1 MGVVGDEGNTSS
13 DSDEVEEIQA
23 QASSFSCVS
32 SESRRPEVRGEPR
45 KGPVAEENVGEK
57 VVAPISSSSS
67 SLKRHFLDMG
77 FQEKMVE
84 RAIKQDGNGNAD
96 AVLETLLTYSALDD
110 SSIHAY
116 SPRDPWSSDSEAD
129 MPEDE
134 QSDVDE
140 NALKKEETSREYVG
154 TTSGLWSEEPVDSI
168 SATDKKKSLLVD
180 MGFPIDEISLA
191 MGRCGEDASICELAD
206 SIYASQT
213 HKETHASRSDCP
225 PRFVHH
231 SSEENESDW
240 ELMDND
246 IPEYD
251 GRTKWIGESSSCG
264 TKRKYTEDKR
274 NSKSSPR
281 FACYSSSE
289 EDEWYREATDGDTP
303 GYDRK
308 MKRIDESSSYG
319 RRRRYNEDE
328 RNSKSLKRQRG
339 HGLDASA
346 VRSHFWKT
354 SNPMTG
360 FGLPNEPNVRMSRKL
375 PDSVMGPP
383 FFYYENVALAP
394 KGVWER
400 ISRFLYD
407 IEPEFVDSKY
417 FSAAARKRGYI
428 HNLPIDNRFQLQ
440 PIPPLTIQEAL
451 PYTKKWWP
459 SWDPR
464 KKLNCIN
471 TCCASARLTEKLRKI
486 VSDSEGTPS
495 YADQRIVMDQ
505 CRKWNLVWVGLHKLA
520 PLEPDEI
527 EPLLGFPKHHT
538 RGGGV
543 SRTERL
549 RALGNSF
556 QVDTVAYHLSVL
568 KRMFPYGLNV
578 LSLFSGIGGAE
589 VALHR
594 LGIPLK
600 TVVSIEIS
608 EVNRNILRNWW
619 METGQ
624 KGRLIDIANIE
635 HLTSGKLESMMG
647 AFGGFDLVIGGSPCN
662 NLTGSNRVSRD
673 GLEGQHSSLFY
684 DYFRTLDFVRCTMS
698 KNR

>member
-1 MGVVGDEGNTSS
+1 MTSKVGDWIVDSGATHHMTGDPKLFQEYKLSSEQQRVSMVDGSSISVAGKGSLSLLNKYLLRNALHVPNIPDLVTGTKIEIGSVIDGLYRLPVSQTSS
-13 DSDEVEEIQA
+13 
-23 QASSFSCVS
+23 
-32 SESRRPEVRGEPR
+32 
-45 KGPVAEENVGEK
+45 
-57 VVAPISSSSS
+57 
-67 SLKRHFLDMG
+67 
-77 FQEKMVE
+77 
-84 RAIKQDGNGNAD
+84 
-96 AVLETLLTYSALDD
+96 
-110 SSIHAY
+110 
-116 SPRDPWSSDSEAD
+116 
-129 MPEDE
+129 
-134 QSDVDE
+134 
-140 NALKKEETSREYVG
+140 
-154 TTSGLWSEEPVDSI
+154 TTRLGMWNK
-168 SATDKKKSLLVD
+168 T
-180 MGFPIDEISLA
+180 
-191 MGRCGEDASICELAD
+191 C
-206 SIYASQT
+206 
-213 HKETHASRSDCP
+213 
-225 PRFVHH
+225 
-231 SSEENESDW
+231 DW
-240 ELMDND
+240 ELLDSN
-246 IPEYD
+246 IPGYD

-264 TKRKYTEDKR
+264 TKRKYSADKR
-274 NSKSSPR
+274 NSKSSQHC
-281 FACYSSSE
+281 AYYSSE
-289 EDEWYREATDGDTP
+289 EDECYRDAMDSDIP
-303 GYDRK
+303 GHNGR
-308 MKRIDESSSYG
+308 MKGIGESSSCG
-319 RRRRYNEDE
+319 RKRRYNADE
-328 RNSKSLKRQRG
+328 RNSSLKRQRG
-339 HGLDASA
+339 YDLDDNA
-346 VRSHFWKT
+346 VRSHLWKT

-360 FGLPNEPNVRMSRKL
+360 FGLPNEPNVRRFRKL
-375 PDSVMGPP
+375 PDIVIGPP
-383 FFYYENVALAP
+383 FFYYENVALTP
-394 KGVWER
+394 KGVWET

-471 TCCASARLTEKLRKI
+471 TCCASARLTDRLRKI

-495 YADQRIVMDQ
+495 YADQQIVLEQ

-589 VALHR
+589 VALHK

-600 TVVSIEIS
+600 NVVSIEIS
-608 EVNRNILRNWW
+608 EVSRNVLKNWW
-619 METGQ
+619 NETEQ
-624 KGRLIDIANIE
+624 KGRLIEIANIE
-635 HLTSGKLESMMG
+635 QLTSGKLESMMG

-662 NLTGSNRVSRD
+662 NLTGSNRVSVHFIHKIDLCRCGNFICLIAD
-673 GLEGQHSSLFY
+673 EMEPECWRITAPVSEQSHSQGVEGCHIHGLHPLPQDSSHRL
-684 DYFRTLDFVRCTMS
+684 LLS
-698 KNR
+698 NRGRLTRA

>member
-1 MGVVGDEGNTSS
+1 MGVVDYEESTSS
-13 DSDEVEEIQA
+13 DSDDVEEIQA

-32 SESRRPEVRGEPR
+32 SEFRRPEARGDPR
-45 KGPVAEENVGEK
+45 KGPVSEENVGEE
-57 VVAPISSSSS
+57 VVAPSSTSSS

-77 FQEKMVE
+77 FQENMVE
-84 RAIKQDGNGNAD
+84 RAIKQNGNGNAD
-96 AVLETLLTYSALDD
+96 AVLETLLTYSVLDD
-110 SSIHAY
+110 SSIHVY
-116 SPRDPWSSDSEAD
+116 SPHDPWSSENEEDE
-129 MPEDE
+129 PEDE

-140 NALKKEETSREYVG
+140 NALDKEDEIAKEYVG
-154 TTSGLWSEEPVDSI
+154 TTSGMCSEEPVDNI
-168 SATDKKKSLLVD
+168 SVTDNKKSLLVD

-191 MGRCGEDASICELAD
+191 IGRCGENASICELAD

-213 HKETHASRSDCP
+213 HQETHGSRSDCSP
-225 PRFVHH
+225 HFVHY
-231 SSEENESDW
+231 SSEEDECDW
-240 ELMDND
+240 ELLDSN
-246 IPEYD
+246 IPGYD

-264 TKRKYTEDKR
+264 TKRKNSADKR
-274 NSKSSPR
+274 NSKNSPHC
-281 FACYSSSE
+281 AYYSSE
-289 EDEWYREATDGDTP
+289 EDECYRDTMESDIP
-303 GYDRK
+303 GYDGR
-308 MKRIDESSSYG
+308 MKRIGESSSCG
-319 RRRRYNEDE
+319 RKKRYNADE
-328 RNSKSLKRQRG
+328 RNSVLKRQRG
-339 HGLDASA
+339 YDLDDNA
-346 VRSHFWKT
+346 VRSHLWKT

-360 FGLPNEPNVRMSRKL
+360 FGLPNEPNVRRFRKL
-375 PDSVMGPP
+375 PDTVIGPP
-383 FFYYENVALAP
+383 FFYYENVALTP
-394 KGVWER
+394 KGVWET

-451 PYTKKWWP
+451 PYTRKWWP

-471 TCCASARLTEKLRKI
+471 TCCASARLTDRLRKI

-495 YADQRIVMDQ
+495 YADQQIVLEQ

-600 TVVSIEIS
+600 NVVSIEIS
-608 EVNRNILRNWW
+608 EVSRNVLKNWW
-619 METGQ
+619 CETGQ
-624 KGRLIDIANIE
+624 KGRLIEIANIE
-635 HLTSGKLESMMG
+635 QLTSGKLESMMG

-673 GLEGQHSSLFY
+673 GLEGKHSSLFY
-684 DYFRTLDFVRCTMS
+684 DYFRILDFVRCTMS